1 MLSCKKQCFRSFHI
15 TLLCVSASAC
25 EYSLRERDA
34 FIDGPAPGT
43 HPRRWEEPVYY
54 KHIGIC
60 NELCLQCSKRTVLH
74 LLSEEPLVPSFDVL
88 ILHDD
93 VLPSRDDVMVYLIG
107 LCLAFIAK
115 LLILPLYE
123 MLRVIPAPGTLLLP
137 GKLLL
142 QTLQAFRFSD

>member
-1 MLSCKKQCFRSFHI
+1 MLSCKKQCFRTFHI
-15 TLLCVSASAC
+15 AVFSVSASAC

-43 HPRRWEEPVYY
+43 HLRRREEPIDD
-54 KHIGIC
+54 KHIRIGYQ
-60 NELCLQCSKRTVLH
+60 LALQRPKCTVLH

-88 ILHDD
+88 ILNDNE
-93 VLPSRDDVMVYLIG
+93 LPSRDDVMVHLIG
-107 LCLAFIAK
+107 LCPAFVAK

-123 MLRVIPAPGTLLLP
+123 LLRVIPAPGTLLLP

-142 QTLQAFRFSD
+142 QPLQAFRFSD